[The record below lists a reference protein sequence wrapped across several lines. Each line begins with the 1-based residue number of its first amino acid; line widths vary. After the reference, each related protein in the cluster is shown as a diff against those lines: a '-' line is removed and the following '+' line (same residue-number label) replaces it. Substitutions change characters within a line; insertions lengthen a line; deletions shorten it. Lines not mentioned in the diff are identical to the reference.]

1 MKQSLPLKYN
11 ILDTIFSSASNF
23 QKSALKIIRIS
34 GKGSK
39 IVPVLFS
46 FKPTK
51 PRYASL
57 RKLYD
62 CNNNI
67 IDSALVIFFPRPF
80 TATGEDIVELHIH
93 GSIVIEKKIFQM
105 LSEQKNFR
113 IAEPGEYTKRA
124 FFNGILDLTQ
134 AEGLNDL
141 INAETENQFKLSM
154 AQFEGVL
161 SEKVAFWRND
171 IVFLLSKL
179 EALIDFSD
187 EELPFDLE
195 TIFTDKVLALLED
208 MNSSIQ
214 LSSYAERIRNGFTIT
229 LIGRPN
235 VGKSSLINFLSHRK
249 VAIVTEEPGT
259 TRDILEVLMD
269 FDGYPIILNDT
280 AGIRPAKSEIEKIGI
295 QKALDKAE
303 KSDLILI
310 LSDDENFTFGELKNS
325 SKTFL
330 IHTKSDLGRLSRKD
344 VHEISVKENTGIDQ
358 LIKNIVEHLCSL
370 SSKENALL
378 TRERHVQAVK
388 KASDALRRV
397 SITNLNT
404 NPELAAEDLRIAGT
418 VIGSITNNIDVEEI
432 LDDIFSS
439 FCIGK

>member
-1 MKQSLPLKYN
+1 MKQSLILKHN
-11 ILDTIFSSASNF
+11 NLDTIFSSASNF

-34 GKGSK
+34 GKDSK
-39 IVPVLFS
+39 IIPTLFS

-62 CNNNI
+62 HKNNI
-67 IDSALVIFFPRPF
+67 IDNALIIFFPGPF
-80 TATGEDIVELHIH
+80 TATGEDIIELHLH

-105 LSEQKNFR
+105 LSQQKNFR

-154 AQFEGVL
+154 SQFEGML
-161 SEKVAFWRND
+161 SEKVTTWRDD

-187 EELPFDLE
+187 EELPFDLKK
-195 TIFTDKVLALLED
+195 IFTDKVLVLLED
-208 MNSSIQ
+208 MNSSIR
-214 LSSYAERIRNGFTIT
+214 LSAYGERLRNGFIIT

-235 VGKSSLINFLSHRK
+235 VGKSSLINFLSHRN
-249 VAIVTEEPGT
+249 VAIVTKEPGT
-259 TRDILEVLMD
+259 TRDVLEVLLD
-269 FDGYPIILNDT
+269 FEGYPIILNDT
-280 AGIRPAKSEIEKIGI
+280 AGIRSTKSEIETIGI
-295 QKALDKAE
+295 QRALEKAE
-303 KSDLILI
+303 KSDLVLI
-310 LSDDENFTFGELKNS
+310 LSDDENFTFVELKKS
-325 SKTFL
+325 SKNFL
-330 IHTKSDLGRLSRKD
+330 IHTKADLGRLSRKD

-358 LIKNIVEHLCSL
+358 LIKNIVGYLRSL
-370 SSKENALL
+370 TPKENTLL

-397 SITNLNT
+397 SLTSLNT
-404 NPELAAEDLRIAGT
+404 KPELAAEDLRIAAT
-418 VIGSITNNIDVEEI
+418 AIGSITNNIDVEEI
-432 LDDIFSS
+432 LDDIFNS

>member
-1 MKQSLPLKYN
+1 M
-11 ILDTIFSSASNF
+11 DTIFSSASNI

-34 GKGSK
+34 GKDAK
-39 IVPVLFS
+39 IVPSIFS
-46 FKPTK
+46 FKATK

-62 CNNNI
+62 HKNKI
-67 IDSALVIFFPRPF
+67 IDNAIVIFFPAPF
-80 TATGEDIVELHIH
+80 TATGEDIIELHHH
-93 GSIVIEKKIFQM
+93 GSVVIERKVFQM
-105 LSEQKNFR
+105 LSKHQHFR
-113 IAEPGEYTKRA
+113 LAEPGEYTKRA

-154 AQFEGVL
+154 SQFEGVL
-161 SEKVAFWRND
+161 SDKVNSWRNE

-187 EELPFDLE
+187 EELPQDLE
-195 TIFTDKVLALLED
+195 KILTEKVLYLLED
-208 MNSSIQ
+208 ISNSIKF
-214 LSSYAERIRNGFTIT
+214 SSYGERLRNGFIVT

-235 VGKSSLINFLSHRK
+235 VGKSSLINFLSQRN

-259 TRDILEVLMD
+259 TRDVLEVLLD
-269 FDGYPIILNDT
+269 FNGYPIILNDT
-280 AGIRPAKSEIEKIGI
+280 AGIRSAESEIEKIGI
-295 QKALDKAE
+295 KKALDKAE

-310 LSDDENFTFGELKNS
+310 LSDDENFKIGELKNS
-325 SKTFL
+325 SKKIL
-330 IHTKSDLGRLSRKD
+330 IHTKSDLGKLSRKD
-344 VHEISVKENTGIDQ
+344 VYEISVKENKGIDQ
-358 LIKNIVEHLCSL
+358 LIKKIVNHLSFL
-370 SSKENALL
+370 APKENALL

-388 KASDALRRV
+388 KAYDALKRV
-397 SITNLNT
+397 PLCNLNSM
-404 NPELAAEDLRIAGT
+404 PELAAEDLRIAA
-418 VIGSITNNIDVEEI
+418 VAIGSITNIIDVDEI

>member
-1 MKQSLPLKYN
+1 M
-11 ILDTIFSSASNF
+11 DTIFSSASNF

-34 GKGSK
+34 GKNSK
-39 IVPVLFS
+39 AVPALFS
-46 FKPTK
+46 FKATK

-62 CNNNI
+62 HKKNI
-67 IDSALVIFFPRPF
+67 IDNALVIFFPSPF
-80 TATGEDIVELHIH
+80 TATGEDIIELHLH
-93 GSIVIEKKIFQM
+93 GSVIIENKIFEM
-105 LSEQKNFR
+105 LSKQRHFR

-154 AQFEGVL
+154 SQFEGVL
-161 SEKVAFWRND
+161 SEKITAWRHD

-187 EELPFDLE
+187 EELPFDLK
-195 TIFTDKVLALLED
+195 TIFTEKVLALHKD
-208 MNSSIQ
+208 MKSSIKS
-214 LSSYAERIRNGFTIT
+214 SSYGARLRNGFIIT

-235 VGKSSLINFLSHRK
+235 VGKSSLINFLSQRN

-259 TRDILEVLMD
+259 TRDVLEVLLD

-295 QKALDKAE
+295 RRALDKAQ

-310 LSDDENFTFGELKNS
+310 LSDDKNFTFSELKDT
-325 SKTFL
+325 SKNIL
-330 IHTKSDLGRLSRKD
+330 IHTKSDLGKLSRKD
-344 VHEISVKENTGIDQ
+344 VCEISVKENTGIDQ
-358 LIKNIVEHLCSL
+358 LIKYIVEHLRSL
-370 SSKENALL
+370 TPKENALL
-378 TRERHVQAVK
+378 TRERHIQGVK
-388 KASDALRRV
+388 KASDALKRV
-397 SITNLNT
+397 SLIDLNT
-404 NPELAAEDLRIAGT
+404 KPELAAEDLRVAAT
-418 VIGSITNNIDVEEI
+418 AIGSITNSIDVEEI
-432 LDDIFSS
+432 LDDIFNS